1 MRRWPLLFLVLAVL
15 AVGGRYIYGLA
26 NRPDDKT
33 QIRQALADAI
43 KASKEGRS
51 GSVIDLLS
59 EHFKVNGEQPGFGQ
73 IAKMVK
79 ESHPDIVVN
88 DTDPVISGDAA
99 QITSSVRVTGTF
111 FGAGQQTFD
120 FKDAQLYFKK
130 ESAMDWLIFP
140 TTKWRLSDVRLP
152 DNELPSLGS
161 E

>member
-1 MRRWPLLFLVLAVL
+1 MRRLPLVLLLLAVL
-15 AVGGRYIYGLA
+15 AVGGRYIYGIA

-33 QIRQALADAI
+33 QIRQALAEAI

-73 IAKMVK
+73 VAKLIK
-79 ESHPDIVVN
+79 ESHPDIVVD
-88 DTDPVISGDAA
+88 DTDPVVSGDSA
-99 QITSSVRVTGTF
+99 QITSSVKVTGTF
-111 FGAGQQTFD
+111 FGGGQQSFS
-120 FKDAQLYFKK
+120 FKDVQLYFKK

-140 TTKWRLSDVRLP
+140 TTKWRLSDVSMP
-152 DNELPSLGS
+152 ENEMPSGS